1 MQTKKLATA
10 FMVGAFSMLLLTFG
24 SFQSAYAGG
33 RGKPPVKPP
42 QKIGSAQQL
51 RLNKPQFRGSSKYIG
66 SQSYYKGPPNN
77 MGVGI
82 YLPGGN

>member
-10 FMVGAFSMLLLTFG
+10 FVVGVLSVLLLTFW
-24 SFQSAYAGG
+24 SFQSAYGGG

-51 RLNKPQFRGSSKYIG
+51 RLTQPQFQGSSKYIG

-77 MGVGI
+77 MDIGI
-82 YLPGGN
+82 RFP